1 MMGGI
6 YARAQRVNVWLS
18 RSTEAMRAAFEYVRL
33 SNSPKLSFDYVSDGM
48 FIPFQ
53 DFS

>member
-1 MMGGI
+1 MMGDI
-6 YARAQRVNVWLS
+6 YARARRVNVWLG

-33 SNSPKLSFDYVSDGM
+33 FNSPKLSFDHVSDGM